1 MHCRSPGQLP
11 MSLGELG
18 TQTHVLWLIF
28 LKRKLTHTLQYI
40 FFLFFFILDERSFS
54 VANLSSFAIFFG

>member
-18 TQTHVLWLIF
+18 TQAHVFWLIF
-28 LKRKLTHTLQYI
+28 LKRKLTHTLEYI
-40 FFLFFFILDERSFS
+40 YILDERSFF
-54 VANLSSFAIFFG
+54 VVNLSSFAIFFG